1 MTSTL
6 VFDITQFF
14 PSLNHQ
20 LLSLI
25 FDKVG
30 FDPKVTSFF
39 YNYLVGRKTQYF
51 WNNFF
56 SPLFN
61 VNVGVGQRSAFS
73 PILSALYL
81 ALILHILEKQL
92 KNLKISVF
100 IFSFVNNGLLVAQN
114 KLLTVSNS
122 FLFCSYHITSS
133 FVKKFELII
142 EHRKMEVFHFSRL
155 HGVFEPSPLDFSPL
169 GSPILQPRNTW
180 YYLGFIFDMK
190 LSFC

>member
-1 MTSTL
+1 MISTL

-30 FDPKVTSFF
+30 FDPKVAFF
-39 YNYLVGRKTQYF
+39 FCNYLVGKKTQYF
-51 WNNFF
+51 WNNFS

-61 VNVGVGQRSAFS
+61 VDVGVGQRSAFF

-100 IFSFVNNGLLVAQN
+100 IFFFVNNGLLVAQN

-133 FVKKFELII
+133 LVKKFRLII

-155 HGVFEPSPLDFSPL
+155 HEVFKPSPLDFSPL
-169 GSPILQPRNTW
+169 GSPILQPRNMW

>member
-1 MTSTL
+1 MLQFQSISKNFIYPCQLASLKQCSTTNIGVALTHFIHTGWVKNTMTSTL
-6 VFDITQFF
+6 VFDIAQFF

-30 FDPKVTSFF
+30 FDPKVASFF

-51 WNNFF
+51 WNNFS

-100 IFSFVNNGLLVAQN
+100 IFYFVNNGLLVAQN

-133 FVKKFELII
+133 LVKKL
-142 EHRKMEVFHFSRL
+142 
-155 HGVFEPSPLDFSPL
+155 
-169 GSPILQPRNTW
+169 
-180 YYLGFIFDMK
+180 
-190 LSFC
+190 